1 VAGGAPDVQVF
12 GTRGC
17 ADTRRALRFFS
28 ERRIKVHFVDLKERA
43 ASKGELR
50 RFAQKLGVD
59 ALVDRDSKR
68 FQALGL
74 KQAHYG
80 EARWL
85 ELLEEEPLLLRTP
98 LVRRGNEVTIGADE
112 DAWRRWAAG

>member
-1 VAGGAPDVQVF
+1 
-12 GTRGC
+12 
-17 ADTRRALRFFS
+17 
-28 ERRIKVHFVDLKERA
+28 VDREAK
-43 ASKGELR
+43 
-50 RFAQKLGVD
+50 RFA
-59 ALVDRDSKR
+59 
-68 FQALGL
+68 ALGL